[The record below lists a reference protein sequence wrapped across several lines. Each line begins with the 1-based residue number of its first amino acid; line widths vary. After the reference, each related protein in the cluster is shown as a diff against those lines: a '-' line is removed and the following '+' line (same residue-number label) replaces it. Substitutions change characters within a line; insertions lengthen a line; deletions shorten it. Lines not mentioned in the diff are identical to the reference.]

1 MAEICKAGVTTEG
14 HCCWLFGVVCPFL
27 RDDGKQRRFS
37 RKRRYVCTFRERL
50 GSWDAVHADPEYQ
63 DTIAPVMLAATG
75 VLCGD
80 WPRPG
85 ETCAECGG
93 KG

>member
-14 HCCWLFGVVCPFL
+14 HCCWINGVVCPFL
-27 RDDGKQRRFS
+27 RDDGKRRF
-37 RKRRYVCTFRERL
+37 RRRFVCTLREKL
-50 GSWDAVHADPEYQ
+50 GSWQAVHESAEY
-63 DTIAPVMLAATG
+63 IEHVAPTMARIG
-75 VLCGD
+75 VECGD